1 MIKYIWHRIILIIIS
16 LILILSINFFFLYLM
31 PGSPFT
37 NPKLTSDQRERME
50 ERYGLND
57 PILVQY
63 GRYMYRVTKL
73 DFGGTIAS
81 NTYKDIYRDYI
92 RERVPL
98 TAQIGLTALTIGTV
112 IGITLGAIAAIKR
125 NTAIDNILTAVGVLG
140 VSIPSFVFAAFLQQ
154 IFAINNQ
161 ILPLTFT
168 RADPELGYTLLD
180 QYKGLIMPIIA
191 LSVGPIASIMRY
203 MRTELVEVLNT
214 DYILLARSKGL
225 SKTSVIIKHALRN
238 ALIPVITILGPMSI
252 GLITGTLV
260 IEQFFSIPGL
270 AMNLVNFTQSKE
282 TYATLGIN
290 FFYSLMYVVVIL
302 FVDILYG
309 IIDPRIRIAKNTK
322 EGFILKF
329 FRKIA
334 VKMKTKFN
342 WGD

>member
-1 MIKYIWHRIILIIIS
+1 MLRYIWHRIILIIIS
-16 LILILSINFFFLYLM
+16 LTLILTINFFFLYLM

-37 NPKLTSDQRERME
+37 NPKLTSEQRERME

-57 PILVQY
+57 PVLVQY

-92 RERVPL
+92 SERLPL
-98 TAQIGLTALTIGTV
+98 TAQIGLTALSIGAL
-112 IGITLGAIAAIKR
+112 IGFILGAISAIKR
-125 NTAIDNILTAVGVLG
+125 NSLVDNLLTAIGVLG
-140 VSIPSFVFAAFLQQ
+140 VSIPSFVFAALLQQ
-154 IFAINNQ
+154 IFAINNH

-168 RADPELGYTLLD
+168 RADPELGYTMAD

-191 LSVGPIASIMRY
+191 LAVGPIASIMRY
-203 MRTELVEVLNT
+203 MRTELVEVFNT

-225 SKTSVIIKHALRN
+225 SKTSVIFKHAIRN

-309 IIDPRIRIAKNTK
+309 IIDPRIRLTKNNK
-322 EGFILKF
+322 EGFIFKSLK
-329 FRKIA
+329 KLT
-334 VKMKTKFN
+334 KKLKTKFN
-342 WGD
+342 WGE